1 MGMGTAALVALR
13 RAAWRCTLL
22 IGGLALASGA
32 AASTSPAKPSS
43 EKFDVR
49 HFTCPL
55 GGKPFDQDVGYFA
68 FPLITLPDGSWLGD
82 NVIDAQIPVCPDNGL
97 VLLPDYVASTAQG
110 QYRIAFHVYTPAEL
124 ARLPALIADPAYA
137 AHKAEGR
144 HAAAWWLATQLGR
157 PAFDRYALLQR
168 ATWAATPAPLRH
180 QLVERLAAEGPAL
193 IDAAD
198 VPEGRRR
205 VMRYDIV
212 NALRELGRFD
222 EALALLEKVERAG
235 TPVAAPV
242 DPDSMFGP
250 PALAPDMRR
259 AIAER
264 DDGRF
269 PIELLT
275 ARMVSD
281 ICNDTLSRIYGPR
294 TPGNVAACKTRRD
307 REARENAASEAAMN
321 EQLAL
326 EENPEELARRC
337 TATPPAGR
345 SAGLARACETLQDH
359 RDEVAAV
366 DLVKDGAKLADACES
381 MPERDWKGP
390 LRAGCISYTVA
401 LESALGTAI
410 AADDAAWK
418 ILCPGGG
425 DAFIEDR
432 DSHLSLACSSAERER
447 AEREGARML
456 ADPSGL
462 GAQCNVTPRTKLP
475 LPVFQACLERDS
487 QRERQ
492 RDTARIDRRNARV
505 EGLAG
510 DPAAFTRECGRF
522 PHKAA
527 APRTAPT
534 GADAL
539 MLDIENPIATGDNDR
554 DICENAYNLRENR
567 AVEAAGKAKGLVCEG
582 WLPYGAERPVCRT
595 PADIAADQP
604 RGLNPFGPVA
614 PDDDRFDESSS
625 LSIAARAHA
634 AAIIARAKAEGTYP
648 KRKPGDRL

>member
-13 RAAWRCTLL
+13 RAAWRFTLL
-22 IGGLALASGA
+22 IGGLALATGA

-68 FPLITLPDGSWLGD
+68 FPLVTLPDGSWLGD
-82 NVIDAQIPVCPDNGL
+82 NMIDAQIPVCPDNGL

-110 QYRIAFHVYTPAEL
+110 QFRIAFHVYTPAEL

-269 PIELLT
+269 PIELLNP
-275 ARMVSD
+275 RMVGE
-281 ICNDTLSRIYGPR
+281 ICGGKLFPPYDQR
-294 TPGNVAACKTRRD
+294 TPANIAACKIRRD
-307 REARENAASEAAMN
+307 REAREFADREAAMN
-321 EQLAL
+321 EALAL
-326 EENPEELARRC
+326 EQHPEELARRC
-337 TATPPAGR
+337 AATPPAGR
-345 SAGLARACETLQDH
+345 GAGLAQACDALQDH
-359 RDEVAAV
+359 QDELAAI
-366 DLVKDGAKLADACES
+366 DLVKDGAKLAAACEAT
-381 MPERDWKGP
+381 PENQWKGP
-390 LRAGCISYTVA
+390 MRDGCISYTTA
-401 LESALGTAI
+401 LESELGTAI
-410 AADDAAWK
+410 AADDAAWN

-425 DAFIEDR
+425 DRFIEDR
-432 DSHLSLACSSAERER
+432 DSHVGSACSSAARER
-447 AEREGARML
+447 
-456 ADPSGL
+456 S
-462 GAQCNVTPRTKLP
+462 
-475 LPVFQACLERDS
+475 ERDS
-487 QRERQ
+487 GHERELQ
-492 RDTARIDRRNARV
+492 QEDLRIQQRNARI
-505 EGLAG
+505 EHFAT
-510 DPAAFTRECGRF
+510 DAAAFARTCARF

-527 APRTAPT
+527 PAHQAST
-534 GADAL
+534 GADAMVVDDEAAIPL
-539 MLDIENPIATGDNDR
+539 GDNDH

-567 AVEAAGKAKGLVCEG
+567 AVEAAGKAKGLICSSG
-582 WLPYGAERPVCRT
+582 IPYGTQRPTCVT
-595 PADIAADQP
+595 PAEAAASQP
-604 RGLNPFGPVA
+604 GGLNPFGPS
-614 PDDDRFDESSS
+614 DDRFDDDSS
-625 LSIAARAHA
+625 LSIAARARA